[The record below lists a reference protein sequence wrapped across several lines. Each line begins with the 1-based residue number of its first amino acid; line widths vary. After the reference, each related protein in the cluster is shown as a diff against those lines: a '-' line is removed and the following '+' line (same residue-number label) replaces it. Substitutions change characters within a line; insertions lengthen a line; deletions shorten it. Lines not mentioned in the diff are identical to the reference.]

1 MRGLR
6 LHPGRLS
13 KIFFWGLLALML
25 ASVINAMA
33 ASMVMDGITPAVGH
47 VVVIPIANDLKPPQ
61 CTMYISKIV
70 SGSGTINGTSLND
83 LIYGSSGSDIIDGG
97 GGNDCIFGLGG
108 NDTIDGGADDDIIIG
123 GDGTD
128 TCIDA
133 VGSNTIDCETSAAPT
148 PVPSPTP

>member
-6 LHPGRLS
+6 VRPGRLA

-25 ASVINAMA
+25 ASVINAVA
-33 ASMVMDGITPAVGH
+33 ASGTIVPSITVGQ
-47 VVVIPIANDLKPPQ
+47 VTIPVTANELKPPQ
-61 CTMYISKIV
+61 CSMYISKII
-70 SGSGTINGTSLND
+70 SGTGTINGTSFND

-148 PVPSPTP
+148 PVPSPAP

>member
-6 LHPGRLS
+6 VRPGRLA

-25 ASVINAMA
+25 ASIINAMA
-33 ASMVMDGITPAVGH
+33 ASMIMDGITPVMSH
-47 VVVIPIANDLKPPQ
+47 NVIIPSANDLKPAQ
-61 CTMYISKIV
+61 CTMTISHIGSAT
-70 SGSGTINGTSLND
+70 SGND
-83 LIYGSSGSDIIDGG
+83 LIYGTS
-97 GGNDCIFGLGG
+97 G
-108 NDTIDGGADDDIIIG
+108 NDTIDGLGGNDCVFGLGGDDTIDGGLGNDIIIG